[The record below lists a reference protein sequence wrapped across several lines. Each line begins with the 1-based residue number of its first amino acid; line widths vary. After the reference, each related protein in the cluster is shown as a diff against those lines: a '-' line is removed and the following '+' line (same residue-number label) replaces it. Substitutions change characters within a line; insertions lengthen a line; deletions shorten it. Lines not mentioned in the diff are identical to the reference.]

1 MQKLFKLGMFAV
13 VAIGLFGAG
22 TASQAMAQNAATAVF
37 AVQQMQMEIV
47 RGTPGREQAAYDRIA
62 QSLWIFEPA
71 TGTFYFYPLDY
82 YQNGLQPFVGN
93 YGVSGN
99 VVSFQAQYQFNAGA
113 NATAAAVVGSIDFSS
128 GQPVLQM
135 EFAAAS
141 TMAAI
146 INGAKFGHS
155 ASSHYLV
162 RGIMQQVQ

>member
-1 MQKLFKLGMFAV
+1 MQTILKFAMFAV
-13 VAIGLFGAG
+13 VAVGLFGAG
-22 TASQAMAQNAATAVF
+22 TASPAMAQNAAASVF
-37 AVQQMQMEIV
+37 TVQQMQMEIV
-47 RGTPGREQAAYDRIA
+47 RGTPGREQAAYNRIA
-62 QSLWIFEPA
+62 QSFWIFEPA

-82 YQNGLQPFVGN
+82 YQSGLQPFVGN
-93 YGVSGN
+93 YQVSGN

-113 NATAAAVVGSIDFSS
+113 NATAAAVVGTIDFNV

-146 INGAKFGHS
+146 INGTKFGHS